1 MNRLIG
7 PNGILTGTG
16 SNDEGPGKVRVTG
29 KIVRFDGVRGYGFIT
44 PDIGGEDVFLHV
56 NDLEVEKQRAVRGT
70 RVSFE
75 IDEGDRGKF
84 AREVRLANDTGPGI
98 DDGSAAGDE
107 YFDVLSADEFRHT
120 ITEKLLHITPALDAQ
135 QILAVRS
142 SFEEVA
148 RKHGLIDS

>member
-1 MNRLIG
+1 M
-7 PNGILTGTG
+7 
-16 SNDEGPGKVRVTG
+16 
-29 KIVRFDGVRGYGFIT
+29 RFDGVRGYGFIT

-56 NDLEVEKQRAVRGT
+56 NDLEMEKQRAVRGAQ
-70 RVSFE
+70 VSFE

-84 AREVRLANDTGPGI
+84 ARGVRPANDNGAAF
-98 DDGSAAGDE
+98 DDASSAGDE
-107 YFDVLSADEFRHT
+107 YFDVLSADEFRHM
-120 ITEKLLHITPALDAQ
+120 ITEKLLHITPALNAE

>member
-1 MNRLIG
+1 M
-7 PNGILTGTG
+7 
-16 SNDEGPGKVRVTG
+16 
-29 KIVRFDGVRGYGFIT
+29 VRFDDVRGYGFIT
-44 PDIGGEDVFLHV
+44 PDVGGEDVFLHA
-56 NDLEVEKQRAVRGT
+56 NDLEMDKRQARAGA

-75 IDEGDRGKF
+75 IEEGARGKF
-84 AREVRLANDTGPGI
+84 ATQVHLATDA
-98 DDGSAAGDE
+98 GSAKPRHKDDDEAFPGGDE

-120 ITEKLLHITPALDAQ
+120 ITEKLLHITPALSAQ

>member
-1 MNRLIG
+1 M
-7 PNGILTGTG
+7 
-16 SNDEGPGKVRVTG
+16 
-29 KIVRFDGVRGYGFIT
+29 RFDGVRGYGFIT

-56 NDLEVEKQRAVRGT
+56 NDLEVEKHQAVRGAK
-70 RVSFE
+70 VSFE

-84 AREVRLANDTGPGI
+84 AREVRLSGSTGSNGANSNS
-98 DDGSAAGDE
+98 DDAGSAGDE
-107 YFDVLSADEFRHT
+107 YFDVLSVEEFRHT
-120 ITEKLLHITPALDAQ
+120 ITEKLLHITPALNAQ

>member
-1 MNRLIG
+1 M
-7 PNGILTGTG
+7 
-16 SNDEGPGKVRVTG
+16 RVTG
-29 KIVRFDGVRGYGFIT
+29 KIVRFDGLRGYGFIT

-56 NDLEVEKQRAVRGT
+56 NDLEVEKHLAVRGAK
-70 RVSFE
+70 VSFE

-84 AREVRLANDTGPGI
+84 ARAVRLSNDGGPVV
-98 DDGSAAGDE
+98 DDNGSVIDE
-107 YFDVLSADEFRHT
+107 YFDVLSPDEFRQT
-120 ITEKLLHITPALDAQ
+120 ITEKLLHITPALNAQ